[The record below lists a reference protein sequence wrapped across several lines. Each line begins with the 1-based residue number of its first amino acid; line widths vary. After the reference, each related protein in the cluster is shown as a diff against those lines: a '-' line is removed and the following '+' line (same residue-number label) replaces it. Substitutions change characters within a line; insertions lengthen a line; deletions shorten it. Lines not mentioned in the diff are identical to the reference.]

1 MSVVRVDY
9 IDSNGEYQTINV
21 NERMCCLT
29 GTSADYDMAEEYV
42 LNNYPDCY
50 SIVDVEKV

>member
-1 MSVVRVDY
+1 MSVVKVDY

-29 GTSADYDMAEEYV
+29 GTSADYDIAAEYV